1 MEILD
6 EFDIKI
12 IKELE
17 KDGRMAYSA
26 IATHLKIS
34 NTMVHQRINRLT
46 EQGILTG
53 IKPVI
58 NEKKVGYDW
67 GAFTGLTLN
76 KDQDSTRIIEELKKI
91 YGLDK
96 PLYIQFFSWVYSIL
110 QLDFGI
116 SFTSG
121 EKVKEEILSRI
132 PITLTINI
140 VSMILIFIISLY
152 FGIKSAMKKNSIFD
166 RFTNQLSLLSFSMPS
181 FYLALVL
188 VLVFSI
194 KFELFPIAG
203 LHSVPNDGSLNYYL
217 DFAWHLTLPIFI
229 IVFGGIGSLILYIRA
244 LTIEIL
250 KSDYIFFARAR
261 GLDNKKILR
270 YYILPNLYPPVITL
284 LGLSLPGVIGGS
296 VILETIFSID
306 GMFKKN

>member
-67 GAFTGLTLN
+67 GSFTGLTLN

-91 YGLDK
+91 PEITECYYITGSYT
-96 PLYIQFFSWVYSIL
+96 LYIKIIAKNHEHMRSIL
-110 QLDFGI
+110 YEKIDNIPGI
-116 SFTSG
+116 AKTDSIIELGCAF
-121 EKVKEEILSRI
+121 KR
-132 PITLTINI
+132 N
-140 VSMILIFIISLY
+140 VSL
-152 FGIKSAMKKNSIFD
+152 
-166 RFTNQLSLLSFSMPS
+166 
-181 FYLALVL
+181 
-188 VLVFSI
+188 
-194 KFELFPIAG
+194 
-203 LHSVPNDGSLNYYL
+203 
-217 DFAWHLTLPIFI
+217 
-229 IVFGGIGSLILYIRA
+229 
-244 LTIEIL
+244 
-250 KSDYIFFARAR
+250 
-261 GLDNKKILR
+261 
-270 YYILPNLYPPVITL
+270 
-284 LGLSLPGVIGGS
+284 
-296 VILETIFSID
+296 
-306 GMFKKN
+306 